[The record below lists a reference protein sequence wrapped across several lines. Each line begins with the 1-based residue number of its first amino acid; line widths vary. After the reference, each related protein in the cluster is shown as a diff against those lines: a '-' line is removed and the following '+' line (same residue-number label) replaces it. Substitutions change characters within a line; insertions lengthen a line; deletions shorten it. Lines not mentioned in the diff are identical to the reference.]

1 MAEQSRRQVGNKDR
15 AKGSLVSPIAIF
27 EMAQHIRLYPPRS
40 PHLMSFRRRFRRRF
54 RHRLRLPHS
63 RHLARHVRHPA
74 QVHLQVDAW
83 IVVCDRRD

>member
-1 MAEQSRRQVGNKDR
+1 MVKQSRRLVGNKDR

-40 PHLMSFRRRFRRRF
+40 PHLMSFRRRFRP
-54 RHRLRLPHS
+54 RLRLPHS
-63 RHLARHVRHPA
+63 RHLARHVRHQG